1 MAPVEDSGGGGGP
14 TYTSPSTEVSP
25 ANLESFA
32 KYLDDL
38 ASNWADDG
46 DSGYAKKLNDSTDG
60 DDDWPKFGTFEVAT
74 TLASSYSETHGSMM
88 TTAGQIHACLTGL
101 ATATRKI
108 AENYKNAEALNG
120 ASVDKVEGLL
130 DEHVDPGQGPADPG
144 QGGDTGTDP
153 TNGQDTGDENPE

>member
-1 MAPVEDSGGGGGP
+1 MAPVEDDGGGSGP

-38 ASNWADDG
+38 GANWADED
-46 DSGYAKKLNDSTDG
+46 GYAKKMNDQEDG
-60 DDDWPKFGTFEVAT
+60 SDDWPKFGTFTGAT
-74 TLASSYSETHGSMM
+74 ELGSSYSTAHGNMM

-108 AENYKNAEALNG
+108 AENYKNAEALSG
-120 ASVDKVEGLL
+120 ASVDKVEQLL
-130 DEHVDPGQGPADPG
+130 GEHVDPGQGPADPSG
-144 QGGDTGTDP
+144 DGGDTGADP
-153 TNGQDTGDENPE
+153 TNGETPGDESPE